1 MRRRDALLLLMIT
14 ACNLPG
20 FREERQPK
28 PFVLGLRQVNI
39 AAAVSLKEA
48 LLDFE
53 NYFESSH
60 HDIDVVY
67 TFAGSQLLATQI
79 LEEAAFDVFISAD
92 HIQMERASATA
103 RLTEPQVFAKSRLVI
118 ITPASDTAKV
128 KTPID
133 LGRTGVYVALAAEAV
148 PAGSYARLALQKL
161 GILSQVL
168 GNVKTHEESVRGV
181 VGKVVSGDVDAG
193 IVYATDVT
201 EAVADKL
208 RVVPFTGAEEIVPTY
223 ELAFL
228 VDSRVREAAELVVQE
243 LYGADGIGALKRH
256 GFTVP

>member
-1 MRRRDALLLLMIT
+1 MRRRDALLLVLLA

-20 FREERQPK
+20 RREQPQPR
-28 PFVLGLRQVNI
+28 PFVLGLRQVNV

-48 LLDFE
+48 LLDYE
-53 NYFESSH
+53 NYFESAHS
-60 HDIDVVY
+60 DIDLVY

-92 HIQMERASATA
+92 HIQMARASGTA
-103 RLTEPQVFAKSRLVI
+103 RLTEPRVFAKSKLVI
-118 ITPASDTAKV
+118 ITPASDTKIQS
-128 KTPID
+128 PID
-133 LGRTGVYVALAAEAV
+133 LGRTGVYLALAAEAV
-148 PAGSYARLALQKL
+148 PAGSYARLALQKI

-168 GNVKTHEESVRGV
+168 DNVKTNEESVRGV
-181 VGKVVSGDVDAG
+181 VAKVASGDADAG

-201 EAVADKL
+201 PAVAEKL

-228 VDSRVREAAELVVQE
+228 VDSRVREAAELVVE
-243 LYGADGIGALKRH
+243 GLYGPDGAAALQRH